1 MQLPI
6 KLNMRYTCQGTD
18 AQGIEIVYDDLLYA
32 GDMVS
37 LGPNE
42 TGPYGEV
49 IDREGQLWIEEIT

>member
-18 AQGIEIVYDDLLYA
+18 AQGIEIVYDDLL
-32 GDMVS
+32 

>member
-1 MQLPI
+1 MDLPI

-18 AQGIEIVYDDLLYA
+18 AQGKES
-32 GDMVS
+32 DMVS

-49 IDREGQLWIEEIT
+49 INREGQLWIEEIT